1 MSFRF
6 QWLMAFVTL
15 KFANNINDALNVSG
29 GYFLFGSLCF
39 FSTMF
44 VIYFAPETKEKTNDE
59 MKHFFLSQRNM
70 HGRMIQMGVMNG
82 NSA

>member
-1 MSFRF
+1 
-6 QWLMAFVTL
+6 MAFVTL

-39 FSTMF
+39 FSIVF
-44 VIYFAPETKEKTNDE
+44 VIYFAPETKDKTNDE
-59 MKHFFLSQRNM
+59 IKQFFLAQRNM
-70 HGRMIQMGVMNG
+70 HERIIHMGVING